1 MFTNDLH
8 FVIQKYT
15 MEICSAN
22 IQILGQAPKD
32 MEREYTRG
40 MYLYMECLKVAF
52 EDEIVTSDE
61 AEILKIIAVALD
73 VQPSDTAELRSIVS
87 DELPNPFVLS
97 DDEFTGYQV
106 GDASMYQAALIA
118 ALDDEVITEDEWA
131 LVNHLRQLV
140 GIQEDEHALIEE
152 AIRATEGI
160 DAMGQTRVER
170 LERYLTVCQ
179 I

>member
-1 MFTNDLH
+1 MFTIDLH
-8 FVIQKYT
+8 FVIRLFTKEFYP
-15 MEICSAN
+15 AN
-22 IQILGQAPKD
+22 IQILHPAPLV

-40 MYLYMECLKVAF
+40 LYLYMECLKVAF
-52 EDEIVTSDE
+52 DDEIVTSEE

-87 DELPNPFVLS
+87 GEVPNPFVLGKQ
-97 DDEFTGYQV
+97 EYTGYQV